1 MSTLYTIS
9 EQNLSMLPNNYTS
22 PFSVKFAWA
31 RLRAQMPAP
40 PRPTPCCPCP
50 PVCSL
55 AVQCGSVTRYTITE
69 LIYRCRIVYLL
80 RSCCST
86 LLTVEDTAESTSA
99 VACLYCE
106 RVESAPSLP
115 RRALKTRILDS
126 VSSANSR
133 HLKASGND
141 CKSAR
146 TDDIRWADRSHLET
160 HSVCF
165 PVCAEKHVQ
174 LMRHDL

>member
-1 MSTLYTIS
+1 MLILSFTVCPCLSITDLKTILLIPIPQIHKYTFKPAMSTLYTIS

-115 RRALKTRILDS
+115 RRALKTQQSL
-126 VSSANSR
+126 
-133 HLKASGND
+133 H
-141 CKSAR
+141 
-146 TDDIRWADRSHLET
+146 
-160 HSVCF
+160 
-165 PVCAEKHVQ
+165 Q
-174 LMRHDL
+174 L